1 MSFSKS
7 QIITSMTTT
16 GVIPMFYHGDPAVAL
31 NIMEAVYAGG
41 ARVIEFTNRGPNAF
55 DVFKAMLKAAEKY
68 PGLLIGIGT
77 VLDKKTTE
85 RYIKAGADFII
96 SPIVSEEMA
105 ATCMKNEKMW
115 IPGAATPTEIHLAK
129 ELGAEII
136 KIFPASVLGPGFI
149 SAVLPVMPELKLM
162 ATGGVEPTQASLTT
176 WFRTGI
182 ICAGMGSQLIT
193 KEILNKGDWALLR
206 HKVSDSIEII
216 RQIRDSN

>member
-1 MSFSKS
+1 MSFSRS
-7 QIITSMTTT
+7 QIITSMSTT
-16 GVIPMFYHGDPAVAL
+16 GVIPMFYHGEPAVAL
-31 NIMEAVYAGG
+31 KIMEAVYTGG

-55 DVFKAMLKAAEKY
+55 EVFKAMLKEAEKY

-77 VLDKKTTE
+77 VLDMKTTE

-96 SPIVSEEMA
+96 SPIVSTEVAE
-105 ATCMKNEKMW
+105 TCTKNDKMW
-115 IPGAATPTEIHLAK
+115 IPGAATPTEIHIAK

-136 KIFPASVLGPGFI
+136 KIFPASVLGPGFV
-149 SAVLPVMPELKLM
+149 SAVLPTMPELKLM
-162 ATGGVEPTQASLTT
+162 VTGGVEPTQASLST

-182 ICAGMGSQLIT
+182 VCAGMGSQLIT
-193 KEILNKGDWALLR
+193 KEILSKGDWALLR